1 MTLTQKII
9 LIALLVLGALC
20 LIVGLTLSHYIG
32 GFMRTVEEEAEAQK
46 RELEAEAQA
55 RDKADDSGENNT
67 PADRSSL

>member
-32 GFMRTVEEEAEAQK
+32 GFMRTVEEEAEANK
-46 RELEAEAQA
+46 RELEAQA
-55 RDKADDSGENNT
+55 RAGTEANDSDENNT